1 MMKAKWGESLGATF
15 SFGLIKFIGMLG
27 AGLLLFLLGSLI
39 HPIAGIVLASIGA
52 FTVIAIISASEM
64 IFVSAV
70 YHNINGDPVAHFNQQ
85 AIDNL
90 FVNKR

>member
-1 MMKAKWGESLGATF
+1 MKEKWGESLGATF
-15 SFGLIKFIGMLG
+15 SFGLIKIIGIFL
-27 AGLLLFLLGSLI
+27 AGGVLYLLGTMI
-39 HPIAGIVLASIGA
+39 HPLAGIILGTFGA
-52 FTVIAIISASEM
+52 FIIIAIISASEM

-90 FVNKR
+90 FMRKE